1 MTVMLRTPLT
11 SPLTGESFHRLA
23 TALAGVEAQTAMLRV
38 HGEDGVGGVFVD
50 EGRIAWAVAPG
61 TSRFLADRLVSAGVD
76 RQIIR
81 ELVDE
86 GRRTGVPLGQI
97 VVSRGLMS
105 AGAFAELLFEHTVFS
120 LGLMT
125 SQRLGAIE
133 RLGGSFA
140 NAFTFPMV
148 SLLAE
153 SVRRRTGAIAVVD
166 ALPETPLMA
175 VEVSVV
181 DGYPLPVRVLSDREP
196 RLSELLQLATEAQG
210 VVAMLGAGTA
220 SFRRRG
226 RCWSVAGERRR
237 SSSVKAVR
245 RSASRGCWARTE
257 GRAGHRRSR
266 RSPQPEGSSTP

>member
-11 SPLTGESFHRLA
+11 SPLAGESFHRLA

-133 RLGGSFA
+133 RLGRIGGSFA

-226 RCWSVAGERRR
+226 RCWSVAGDA
-237 SSSVKAVR
+237 SSFVVS
-245 RSASRGCWARTE
+245 E
-257 GRAGHRRSR
+257 GRSPLSFAWMLGAHGRQG
-266 RSPQPEGSSTP
+266 RSPS

>member
-1 MTVMLRTPLT
+1 MTITLRVPLLA
-11 SPLTGESFHRLA
+11 PLVSQSFHRLA
-23 TALAGVEAQTAMLRV
+23 TSLAEVGAQTAMLRV

-61 TSRFLADRLVSAGVD
+61 TRRFLADRLVNAGVD
-76 RQIIR
+76 QRIIR

-86 GRRTGVPLGQI
+86 GRRTGVPLGQM
-97 VVSRGLMS
+97 VVSRGLMC

-120 LGLMT
+120 IGVMT

-133 RLGGSFA
+133 RHARGVGSFA

-153 SVRRRTGAIAVVD
+153 SVRRRTGATAVVET
-166 ALPETPLMA
+166 LPETPLMA

-181 DGYPLPVRVLSDREP
+181 DGHALPVRVLSDREP
-196 RLSELLQLATEAQG
+196 RLAELLQLATEAQG
-210 VVAMLGAGTA
+210 VIGLMGAGSA

-226 RCWSVAGERRR
+226 RCWSVAGDQ
-237 SSSVKAVR
+237 SSFVVS
-245 RSASRGCWARTE
+245 E
-257 GRAGHRRSR
+257 GR
-266 RSPQPEGSSTP
+266 SPLSFAWMLGAHGRQGSSPLQS